1 MNGIEKIIAR
11 IRQDAQAEIDAL
23 MEQARSE
30 AAGVE
35 ENFRREAQAEAE
47 ALAAKAQKAA
57 AEREERMVSSAQME
71 KRKRLLAARQEMVDQ
86 VYETALEELCAL
98 PHKTYVET
106 LTALLLRAST
116 NGKEE
121 VVFSKADRER
131 VGEEAVA
138 AANARGKQLTLSEET
153 RPIRGGFI
161 LKNGRVE
168 INCSF
173 ETLMH
178 LQKSQSAAEVA
189 AILFPAGSEG
199 TA

>member
-11 IRQDAQAEIDAL
+11 IQQDAQAEMDAL
-23 MEQARSE
+23 MEKAREE

-35 ENFRREAQAEAE
+35 ETFRREAQAEAA
-47 ALAAKAQKAA
+47 ALAAKAEKAA

-71 KRKRLLAARQEMVDQ
+71 KRKTLLAARQSMVEQ
-86 VYETALEELCAL
+86 AYETALEELCTL
-98 PHKTYVET
+98 PHAVYVET
-106 LTALLLRAST
+106 LTALLLRASAKG
-116 NGKEE
+116 NEE
-121 VVFSKADRER
+121 VIFSKADRER

-138 AANARGKQLTLSEET
+138 AANQQGKILTLSEET

-161 LKNGRVE
+161 LKDGNVE

-173 ETLMH
+173 ETLVR
-178 LQKSQSAAEVA
+178 LQRSKSAAEVA

-199 TA
+199 TP

>member
-11 IRQDAQAEIDAL
+11 IRQDAQTEIDAL
-23 MEQARSE
+23 MEKARAE

-35 ENFRREAQAEAE
+35 ETFRREAQAEAE
-47 ALAAKAQKAA
+47 TLAAKAQKTA

-71 KRKRLLAARQEMVDQ
+71 KRKTLLAARQQMIEQ
-86 VYETALEELCAL
+86 AYETALEELCTL
-98 PHKTYVET
+98 PHADYVET
-106 LTALLLRAST
+106 LTALLLRASARG
-116 NGKEE
+116 NEE
-121 VVFSKADRER
+121 VIFCKADRER

-138 AANARGKQLTLSEET
+138 AANARGKQLILSEET
-153 RPIRGGFI
+153 RPVRGGFI
-161 LKNGRVE
+161 LKDGNVE

-173 ETLMH
+173 ETLVR

-199 TA
+199 TP

>member
-161 LKNGRVE
+161 LRDKSVE
-168 INCSF
+168 VNCTF
-173 ETLMH
+173 ETLVR
-178 LQKSQSAAEVA
+178 LEKAETAGAVA
-189 AILFPAGSEG
+189 KKLFPEA
-199 TA
+199 